1 MKKLMSILS
10 MTLVLALLLA
20 ACGGQAA
27 TPTQAPAAE
36 IGGQETPEDKPE
48 PVKTQLISL
57 SGGASGGAYY
67 AIHGGIAD
75 LLNTYSEGRF
85 NAKVEVTS
93 GSQENALLVGSGE
106 CELGM
111 TNANL
116 AYFAT
121 QGTAPYTEAMN
132 IQAVATLHASLNPLI
147 VPEDSDIQSIE
158 DIRGKKIIVGPSG
171 AGCIP
176 VFKDWLSLYG
186 MTFDDFEPVYLDL
199 SQANDQLKDGLADG
213 FICIGGSPL
222 PSFVELSL
230 TYDFRTISF
239 DTAKEAEFV
248 EKFPYY
254 SIIKVPGGTYA
265 CEENDAWVI
274 GITNTVVVN
283 ADMSE
288 DDAYAIAKILYEHLG
303 DLGTYHASVKSV
315 TQEGLAKA
323 PIEFHP
329 GAAKL
334 YKEVGLQ

>member
-1 MKKLMSILS
+1 MKKLMSILCVA
-10 MTLVLALLLA
+10 LVMALLLA
-20 ACGGQAA
+20 ACGGQA
-27 TPTQAPAAE
+27 TNPTQAGAAP
-36 IGGQETPEDKPE
+36 ETTPE
-48 PVKTQLISL
+48 PVKTKLISL

-67 AIHGGIAD
+67 AIHGGIAE
-75 LLNTYSEGRF
+75 LLNSYGDGRF

-106 CELGM
+106 GERGM
-111 TNANL
+111 TNSHL
-116 AYFAT
+116 ADFAP
-121 QGTAPYTEAMN
+121 QGTAPFSETLN
-132 IQAVATLHASLNPLI
+132 LKAVATLHASVNPLI
-147 VPEDSDIQSIE
+147 VPEDSDIKTIE

-230 TYDFRTISF
+230 TYDFRIISF

-254 SIIKVPGGTYA
+254 TIVKVPGGTYT
-265 CEENDAWVI
+265 CEENDAYVI
-274 GITNTVVVN
+274 GITNTVVVS
-283 ADMSE
+283 ADMSDE
-288 DDAYAIAKILYEHLG
+288 DAYTIAKILYEHLG

-323 PIEFHP
+323 PIAFHP
-329 GAAKL
+329 GAEKF